1 MVERI
6 RAAASTQ
13 TFGAFESAPTNVMT
27 KRLLLPLALAL
38 VVSLSIGCGRGALN
52 SNSLDYSKRLVHDA
66 KTGQYIGVLMG
77 ECKVFDRKLGKEIV
91 TYRVERSDGTTI
103 DLSSDK
109 VTVTEQ

>member
-1 MVERI
+1 
-6 RAAASTQ
+6 
-13 TFGAFESAPTNVMT
+13 MT
-27 KRLLLPLALAL
+27 KRLSLSLTLALIL
-38 VVSLSIGCGRGALN
+38 SMSIGCGRGTVN
-52 SNSLDYSKRLVHDA
+52 SNSPDYSKRLVHDA

-91 TYRVERSDGTTI
+91 TYRVERSDGTTV